1 VVLGWILL
9 GPATGM
15 AAAPGKPQPPAKQ
28 LATRQPATRQPTTK
42 HPATKQ
48 PAATAPATADPVR
61 PRIGLVLG
69 GGGARGTA
77 HVGVLE
83 VLEQLRVPVDCVAG
97 TSMGS
102 LIAGA
107 WLSGLGSAQM
117 IDRLGKVDWRDLFN
131 DDPARAE
138 TNYRERRLEQSY
150 YPGLEAGPTPDG
162 LRMARGLVGGQKIKL
177 FFNSL
182 VGADRGERD
191 IGKLPLPLSI
201 IATDIGSGERFV
213 FRDGDLATAMRAS
226 MSVPAVLAPV
236 AYRGRHLVDGGLVD
250 NLPVAEVRER
260 CGADVVIAVDV
271 GSPLLQPEQVTSLGS
286 VTGQMVN
293 ILTEQNAI
301 ASRALIR
308 PGDVYIKPDLK
319 GITASDF
326 DRFRDGAAR
335 GRAAALAQADAL
347 RRYAVPEPLYQ
358 AWAARLKGP
367 PEPLPRID
375 EVQIAGLRHVNPEI
389 VRKHLD
395 FPTGQP
401 LDTDRL
407 ESGLAR
413 VYGEGD
419 FESVDYALLGTRD
432 RRILQVTPTEKS
444 WGPNYVRFGVALDGS
459 NKENEYAVR
468 AAYHRKWLNPLGGE
482 WLTGGQGGER
492 ATVFTQ
498 FYQPLDA
505 RQRFFVQP
513 TVALSRDNVNVYQD
527 DRRIAQYLQRQR
539 GATLAFGVNAGTV
552 GQLRLERTVR
562 TTEGTVETG
571 SPTLPTGES
580 VLQGWQLV
588 ADFDQF
594 DRAFFPSRGWLARA
608 TWFREKDAGYDRL
621 AAELR
626 AAYIWNDY
634 VLNARL
640 SYIGSTRGKLP
651 LADAGGLGG
660 FLNLSGYV
668 RNQIL
673 ADDIRYGSL
682 RAEKIIGR
690 MPLGLQGDLRL
701 GVSLEAGNARNR
713 YTETGRHGW
722 QEAAAVYF
730 GGETPVGPLFFG
742 YGYARGGR
750 SMLYLFIGLP

>member
-1 VVLGWILL
+1 VVLACLL
-9 GPATGM
+9 AGPAACM
-15 AAAPGKPQPPAKQ
+15 AAPPAKQ
-28 LATRQPATRQPTTK
+28 QPTTK
-42 HPATKQ
+42 KAAKQ
-48 PAATAPATADPVR
+48 PAAKRPATEQPATEQPTTAAPAR

-107 WLSGLGSAQM
+107 WLSGLGPAQM

-131 DDPARAE
+131 DDPARSE

-182 VGADRGERD
+182 VGADRGEGG
-191 IGKLPLPLSI
+191 IENLPLPLSI
-201 IATDIGSGERFV
+201 IATDIGTGDKVV
-213 FRDGDLATAMRAS
+213 FRDGELATAMRAS

-236 AYRGRHLVDGGLVD
+236 AYKGRHLVDGGLVD

-260 CGADVVIAVDV
+260 CNADVVIAVDV
-271 GSPLLQPEQVTSLGS
+271 GSPLLQPEQVVSLGS

-319 GITASDF
+319 GITAADF
-326 DRFRDGAAR
+326 DKFRDGAAR
-335 GRAAALAQADAL
+335 GRAAALAQANAL
-347 RRYAVPEPLYQ
+347 RRYAVPEPQYQ
-358 AWAARLKGP
+358 AWAARLNAP
-367 PEPLPRID
+367 PPPLPVID
-375 EVQIAGLRHVNPEI
+375 EVRIAGLQHVNPEI

-395 FPTGQP
+395 VPTGQP
-401 LDTDRL
+401 LDTTRL
-407 ESGLAR
+407 EAGLAR
-413 VYGEGD
+413 IYGDGD
-419 FESVDYALLGTRD
+419 FESVDYTLLGTRD

-444 WGPNYVRFGVALDGS
+444 WGPNYLRFGVDLEAS
-459 NKENEYAVR
+459 NKENSFALR
-468 AAYHRKWLNPLGGE
+468 AAYHRKLVNALGGE
-482 WLTGGQGGER
+482 WLTGGQIGER
-492 ATVFTQ
+492 ATLFTQ
-498 FYQPLDA
+498 FYQPLEA

-513 TVALSRDNVNVYQD
+513 SVALTRDKLNVYQD
-527 DRRIAQYLQRQR
+527 DRRIAEYLIRSR
-539 GATLAFGVNAGTV
+539 GASLGLGLNVGTI

-562 TTEGTVETG
+562 STEASVETG
-571 SPTLPTGES
+571 FSALPSGETT
-580 VLQGWQLV
+580 LQGWQLV

-594 DRAFFPSRGWLARA
+594 NRAFFPSSGWLARA
-608 TWFREKDAGYDRL
+608 IWFKEKDAGYDRL

-626 AAYIWNDY
+626 GAQTWNDY

-640 SYIGSTRGKLP
+640 SYTASTHGRLP
-651 LADAGGLGG
+651 LADTASLGG

-673 ADDIRYGSL
+673 AEDVRFASL

-690 MPLGLQGDLRL
+690 MPLGLRGDLRI
-701 GVSLEAGNARNR
+701 GVSLEAGSARNR
-713 YTETGRHGW
+713 FTETFGHGW
-722 QEAAAVYF
+722 QQAAAVYF
-730 GGETPVGPLFFG
+730 GGETPVGPLFLG

-750 SMLYLFIGLP
+750 SMFYLFIGLP